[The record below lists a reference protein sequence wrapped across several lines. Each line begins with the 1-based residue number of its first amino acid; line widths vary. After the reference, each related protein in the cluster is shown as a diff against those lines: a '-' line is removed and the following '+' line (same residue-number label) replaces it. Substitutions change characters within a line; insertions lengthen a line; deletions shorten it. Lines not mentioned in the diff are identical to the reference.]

1 MLHPGAVRCLYK
13 LRVLEMGV
21 ISGHSSPESQ
31 PAVFVDQGVTS
42 LIHHNILHSI
52 FSFCSVSM
60 APMPYIHFVK
70 TSPVCQHPSLALC
83 SLSSPCIRRQPKT
96 GQDLLTSKYNFQQKL
111 KLKFL
116 IQATL
121 FLGMFWVMF
130 Y

>member
-31 PAVFVDQGVTS
+31 PVVFVDQGVTS

-60 APMPYIHFVK
+60 APMPYIHFMKQVQYVSMPPLLCVP
-70 TSPVCQHPSLALC
+70 SPHHV
-83 SLSSPCIRRQPKT
+83 
-96 GQDLLTSKYNFQQKL
+96 
-111 KLKFL
+111 
-116 IQATL
+116 
-121 FLGMFWVMF
+121 
-130 Y
+130 